1 MRIDLHSKMDGT
13 PKEHALLIN
22 HKSKAE
28 TVEEDMSVYRDVG
41 IEIDSVSSNL
51 SMLHL
56 NTTSRLIRSN
66 FAAFETY
73 RRLDGLNRKG
83 TKSNLEFAKTLHYLQ
98 RMTFFCFSARR
109 KDHSR
114 EIVKSPS

>member
-1 MRIDLHSKMDGT
+1 MGIDLSSKMDGT
-13 PKEHALLIN
+13 PQEHAIIN
-22 HKSKAE
+22 RKSRTE
-28 TVEEDMSVYRDVG
+28 TDDENMSGCREVG
-41 IEIDSVSSNL
+41 MEIDSVSSNL

-83 TKSNLEFAKTLHYLQ
+83 TKSNLEFAKTSHYLQ
-98 RMTFFCFSARR
+98 RMMFLCLYVRR
-109 KDHSR
+109 KDHCR
-114 EIVKSPS
+114 EIVKPSP